1 MVFTQEEGEKLMD
14 ECPEKVNNRS
24 LTVIV
29 PVYNNSESIEELNAS
44 LIDSLDQ
51 LIEVNCEIIYVDDGS
66 TDDSFSNL
74 VKIKSNNEIETKLI
88 QLAGN
93 FGQVNAILAGVDHA
107 KNELITTISADLQDP
122 PEIIIKMHKSIGE
135 KGRIAIAERDSRD
148 DSNLM
153 SLASRI
159 TYRIMRIQN
168 KKIPKGGF
176 DCWMLDAKIA
186 EYVLNR
192 SRISS
197 MRQMNFFDAGSVVHA
212 VSYRRRERIHGKSG
226 YKFSKKLQM
235 FIEVIAMSLGKLASN
250 LVILGF
256 GIAFFSLLLFS
267 VILYSYTQSKAPFQ
281 GFTLIVGL
289 ITLFGSF
296 QLISI
301 GVVLMLVLRQSDSQ
315 SSHSRYVIDKII

>member
-1 MVFTQEEGEKLMD
+1 MHEISKN
-14 ECPEKVNNRS
+14 VNARS
-24 LTVIV
+24 LSVIV
-29 PVYNNSESIEELNAS
+29 PVYNNAGSIEELNSS
-44 LIDSLDQ
+44 LLDSLDQ

-66 TDDSFSNL
+66 SDDSFNSL
-74 VKIKSNNEIETKLI
+74 TKLKSNNRIETKLI

-107 KNELITTISADLQDP
+107 KNELIATIAADLQDP
-122 PEIIIKMHKSIGE
+122 PEIIIEMHKTLGVR
-135 KGRIAIAERDSRD
+135 GRIAIAERESRD
-148 DSNLM
+148 DSILM

-168 KKIPKGGF
+168 KKIPKRGF
-176 DCWMLDAKIA
+176 DCWMLDTKIA
-186 EYVLNR
+186 KYVLNR

-197 MRQMNFFDAGSVVHA
+197 MRQMNFFDAGSEVHA
-212 VSYRRRERIHGKSG
+212 ISYRRRERIHGKSG

-235 FIEVIAMSLGKLASN
+235 FIEVIAMSLAKLASY

-256 GIAFFSLLLFS
+256 AIALFSLFLFS
-267 VILYSYTQSKAPFQ
+267 AILYSYSQNRAPFQ

-296 QLISI
+296 
-301 GVVLMLVLRQSDSQ
+301 LMIAMGAVLVLILRQGEAQSDQ
-315 SSHSRYVIDKII
+315 TRYIIEGIS

>member
-1 MVFTQEEGEKLMD
+1 VHEISKN
-14 ECPEKVNNRS
+14 VNTRS
-24 LTVIV
+24 LSVIV
-29 PVYNNSESIEELNAS
+29 PVYNNAGSIEELNSS
-44 LIDSLDQ
+44 LLDSLDQ

-66 TDDSFSNL
+66 SDDSFNSL
-74 VKIKSNNEIETKLI
+74 TKLKSNNRTETKLI

-107 KNELITTISADLQDP
+107 KNELIATISADLQDP
-122 PEIIIKMHKSIGE
+122 PDIIIEMHKTLGVR
-135 KGRIAIAERDSRD
+135 GRIAIAERESRD
-148 DSNLM
+148 DSILM

-168 KKIPKGGF
+168 KKIPKRGF
-176 DCWMLDAKIA
+176 DCWMLEAKIA
-186 EYVLNR
+186 KYVLNR

-197 MRQMNFFDAGSVVHA
+197 MRQMNFFDAGSEVHA
-212 VSYRRRERIHGKSG
+212 ISYRRRERIHGKSG

-235 FIEVIAMSLGKLASN
+235 FIEIIAMSLAKLASY

-256 GIAFFSLLLFS
+256 GIALFSLFLFS
-267 VILYSYTQSKAPFQ
+267 AILYSYSQNRAPFQ

-296 QLISI
+296 
-301 GVVLMLVLRQSDSQ
+301 LMIAMGAVLVLILRQGEAQSDQ
-315 SSHSRYVIDKII
+315 TRYIIEGIS